1 VSRQRVREGL
11 HGAARLC
18 LGLAV
23 LANVLAFIGQVA
35 ATGNIWLA
43 LGRVLAWFNPGNTQT
58 FVTEVL
64 LFSPAV
70 FAYLLAE
77 YLERT
82 G

>member
-1 VSRQRVREGL
+1 VSRQQLCDRLYRVSR
-11 HGAARLC
+11 AC

-23 LANVLAFIGQVA
+23 LANLLALIGQVS
-35 ATGNIWLA
+35 ATGSIWLA
-43 LGRVLAWFNPGNTQT
+43 LGRVFAWFNPGNTQA
-58 FVTEVL
+58 FVAEVV